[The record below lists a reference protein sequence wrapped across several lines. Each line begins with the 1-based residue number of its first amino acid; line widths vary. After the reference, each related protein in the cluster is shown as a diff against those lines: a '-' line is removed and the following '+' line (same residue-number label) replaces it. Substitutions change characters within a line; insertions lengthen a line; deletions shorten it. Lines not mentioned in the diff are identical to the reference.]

1 MILKLFSGGAMG
13 LDIVLFDEEKV
24 GIGLIEIPNSLHDAI
39 FVDIS
44 NWSSCMYLRKVKD
57 YYKTNVRFNEY
68 ELSCF
73 VEDLKQ
79 IRIFIDSVN
88 HPSLDIL
95 IQALSDGSVKAIHI
109 AGD

>member
-1 MILKLFSGGAMG
+1 MG

-39 FVDIS
+39 FTGTS

-57 YYKTNVRFNEY
+57 YYKTNVRFNKY

-79 IRIFIDSVN
+79 IRIFINSFH
-88 HPSLDIL
+88 HPLLDQL
-95 IQALSDGSVKAIHI
+95 IQALSDVSIKAIHI